1 MSDGKTISTPI
12 YSLDEA
18 IRTLRRDPQYADLVR
33 DAYLGEDVQNS
44 AERFLDSAEFAEVR
58 ILLNRQFK
66 GKIILDLGAGTGI
79 AAYAFAK
86 SGAKQVFALE
96 PDPSA
101 EVGTGAIRR
110 ISDGLPILLVN
121 GVGEAIPLLSNTLDI
136 VYARQ
141 VLHHTHDLSL
151 VMRECARILRSSG
164 MFLACREHVVD
175 DDQQLREF
183 LATHPIHQ
191 LAGGENAFPL
201 DQYVSDINAAGLK
214 LVQVIGPW
222 DSLINAFPQ
231 VRSATAFERMP
242 RTVLERRF
250 GRLGALASY
259 IPGIQ
264 QFVWKRIRRPT
275 PPGRMYSFLA
285 IKP

>member
-1 MSDGKTISTPI
+1 MSDRKTISPPI

-33 DAYLGEDVQNS
+33 DAYLGEDVKNS
-44 AERFLDSAEFAEVR
+44 AERYLASAEFAEVQA
-58 ILLNRQFK
+58 LLNGQIRERT
-66 GKIILDLGAGTGI
+66 ILDLGAGTGI
-79 AAYAFAK
+79 ASYAFAR

-101 EVGTGAIRR
+101 EVGTEAIRR
-110 ISDGLPILLVN
+110 ISDGLPITLIN
-121 GVGEAIPLLSNTLDI
+121 GVGEAIPLPSNTLDI
-136 VYARQ
+136 MYTRQ
-141 VLHHTHDLSL
+141 VLHHTHDLAL
-151 VMRECARILRSSG
+151 VMQECARVLKTG
-164 MFLACREHVVD
+164 GLFLACREHVVD
-175 DDQQLREF
+175 DEEQLREF
-183 LATHPIHQ
+183 LAAHPIHQ

-201 DQYVSDINAAGLK
+201 DQYVSAIHAAGLR
-214 LVQVIGPW
+214 LIQVIGPW

-231 VRSATAFERMP
+231 VRSAAEFERMA
-242 RTVLERRF
+242 RTVLEQRF
-250 GRLGALASY
+250 GRLGTLASY